1 MRIQRLRKV
10 ASAAGVRL
18 PRCSPCTAPSN
29 LGQSRVTSGELWASA
44 VLPVRRA
51 AHHDELLEQ
60 RRQVI
65 PCDLG

>member
-29 LGQSRVTSGELWASA
+29 LGQSRMTSGELRASA
-44 VLPVRRA
+44 VLSVRRA
-51 AHHDELLEQ
+51 AHHEQLLEQ